1 MKKGTEREGDVV
13 ANTATRHTVAEAI
26 ALEDSAGFRLS
37 RLVLVRRERWAGQ
50 LRALGLTPPQ
60 AAILRATRDHRG
72 LALRALA
79 RTLNTDV
86 MSVKRCVDELE
97 GRGWLATTTRERD
110 RRVRV
115 VELTPQGE
123 DLIRRLDEIALTQE
137 RSLRDRLSPGSYASL
152 LEVISTLE
160 RAEGIGVDAGGDRRA
175 AVIETETQ
183 EERP

>member
-1 MKKGTEREGDVV
+1 MQNGTGRESDATAAVTRDV
-13 ANTATRHTVAEAI
+13 TGEAI
-26 ALEDSAGFRLS
+26 ALENSVGFRLS
-37 RLVLVRRERWAGQ
+37 RLVLVRRERWAGH

-97 GRGWLATTTRERD
+97 GRGWLVSATGERD

-115 VELTPQGE
+115 VELTSRGE
-123 DLIRRLDEIALTQE
+123 DLMRRLDEIALTQE
-137 RSLRDRLSPGSYASL
+137 LSLRDRLSPGSYASL

-160 RAEGIGVDAGGDRRA
+160 RAEGIGVDAGVEERG
-175 AVIETETQ
+175 AVIETEEE